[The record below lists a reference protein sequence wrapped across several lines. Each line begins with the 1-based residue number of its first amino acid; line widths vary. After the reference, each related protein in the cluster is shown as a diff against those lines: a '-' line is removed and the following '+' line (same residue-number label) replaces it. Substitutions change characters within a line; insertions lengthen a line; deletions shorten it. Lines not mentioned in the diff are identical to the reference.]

1 MFYLILAI
9 MLVLFYIFV
18 APSNIKGTMNVV
30 AAVFVVVGLLITLL
44 LGFLRILQ
52 SPPEMWLVAG
62 MVMVGLWA
70 MRDIY
75 FLDKA
80 EKTHVTSRRRPYRY
94 R

>member
-80 EKTHVTSRRRPYRY
+80 EKAHVTSRRRPYRY